1 MSQVDL
7 ALINTN
13 YALEAK
19 LNPKKDALIIEGADS
34 PYVNF
39 LVTREDNAHA
49 DAIEKLS
56 KALTSQEVKD
66 FINKKYE
73 GVVL

>member
-1 MSQVDL
+1 
-7 ALINTN
+7 
-13 YALEAK
+13 
-19 LNPKKDALIIEGADS
+19 IEGADS

-73 GVVL
+73 GAVLPAF